1 MAAQINRRTS
11 VLFRRY
17 RVFIRRSASISD
29 PEPKIIPQLIC
40 DPESET
46 QFKSR
51 LYHNSQ
57 TSGL

>member
-17 RVFIRRSASISD
+17 RVFIRRSALISD

-40 DPESET
+40 DPELKT
-46 QFKSR
+46 QFKAPF
-51 LYHNSQ
+51 YHNSQ
-57 TSGL
+57 QAGL

>member
-29 PEPKIIPQLIC
+29 PQPKIIPQLIC
-40 DPESET
+40 DPEAET
-46 QFKSR
+46 KFKAPF
-51 LYHNSQ
+51 YHNSQ
-57 TSGL
+57 KAGL